1 MLEAVAVLL
10 CVLWLAGLG
19 FSYTM
24 GGLIHLLLIAA
35 VVVALIREQ
44 RVYLSSGAPEGDGLT
59 ALNVL
64 GVVLVATSMLS
75 FVYGGVDVPVWAAV
89 GAMLLG
95 GVLLLAPK
103 KGWTSP
109 VALPEAPPGIFLH
122 SRRDS
127 ASGERE

>member
-1 MLEAVAVLL
+1 MLEAIAALL
-10 CVLWLAGLG
+10 CVSWLAGVG

-35 VVVALIREQ
+35 IVVALVRDQ
-44 RVYLSSGAPEGDGLT
+44 RVFVASGAPEGNGLT
-59 ALNVL
+59 ASNVV
-64 GVVLVATSMLS
+64 GGVLVATSMLS

-103 KGWTSP
+103 SGWTSP
-109 VALPEAPPGIFLH
+109 VALREAPPGIFLH
-122 SRRDS
+122 SRRNS
-127 ASGERE
+127 APREAE

>member
-1 MLEAVAVLL
+1 MLEAIAVLL

-44 RVYLSSGAPEGDGLT
+44 RVFLSSGAPEGGGLT

-95 GVLLLAPK
+95 GALLLAPK

-109 VALPEAPPGIFLH
+109 VAGREAPPGIFLH